1 MTGRTYSSRP
11 SVCIGT
17 TTLDQYW
24 LERLVEVFVDTG
36 TNRPAEAYL
45 RFRDSNRSLYRE
57 LPARIGTPMTVAAVH
72 EWNRTETPVFDGEIT
87 SLEMTHTP
95 SEGTFSIVRA
105 KDRAH
110 RLSRGRHVTAYAD
123 TTVARVVEEI
133 ANRARLSPG
142 TVEADNTV
150 IPHLSQPNLTDWE
163 LLQHLA
169 TERGL
174 TVAVEKRKEE
184 GKKKDEKYEK
194 YELCLRKHTSAGTAP
209 FDLVHNRNLL
219 SLQAALTSTGQVA
232 KVQVHGWDPK
242 DRRPLTAAAD
252 ATHSERILRNGDHK
266 EPWAFG
272 HSSTLLVTSRPY
284 ASAHEV
290 ETAAKAL
297 ASDTAAAST
306 QLTAVAVGTPQLTAE
321 KGVTL
326 SGVGLP
332 FEGKYTVTTCRHVFS
347 SGDYRTEV
355 TVSAA
360 PSSLVP
366 PAPPLSITGLATGLV
381 SAINGESQNGEVKL
395 KFPWLGEEYET
406 GWVRT
411 LQYGGFGG
419 GGVIPYEL
427 HDEVLVGFEQG
438 RLDHP
443 VVVGGLY
450 NGKNK
455 PSDHEG
461 LALND
466 KETHKANRRSL
477 ASRDGDRIEIITPA
491 EGTQGIRL
499 TTGKDNEKLTVLLDR
514 NKKAITLTAG
524 TGEDNLSLLL
534 DYANK
539 SAALATAGADGK
551 KLSLLLDHEQERI
564 TLDAGQ
570 GTLTLK
576 AGTVEISSDDV
587 NMAAQKAEWKVKEI
601 NMTGA
606 FKVEESESNSIAI
619 ASTGITVTGKKVK
632 IDGETDIN

>member
-45 RFRDSNRSLYRE
+45 RFRDPNRSLYRK

-72 EWNRTETPVFDGEIT
+72 KRNRTETQVFDGEIT

-95 SEGTFSIVRA
+95 SDGTFSIVRA

-110 RLSRGRHVTAYAD
+110 RLSRGRRVTAYAD
-123 TTVARVVEEI
+123 TTVARVVAEI
-133 ANRARLSPG
+133 ADRAGLYPG

-174 TVAVEKRKEE
+174 TVAVAKYK
-184 GKKKDEKYEK
+184 GGGIEKYK
-194 YELCLRKHTSAGTAP
+194 LCLRKHTSAGAAP
-209 FDLVHNRNLL
+209 FDLVRNHNLL

-232 KVQVHGWDPK
+232 KVQIHGWDPK

-252 ATHSERILRNGDHK
+252 ATRSERFLRDGDRK
-266 EPWAFG
+266 APWAFD

-284 ASAHEV
+284 TSDHDV

-321 KGVTL
+321 KAVAL
-326 SGVGLP
+326 SDVGLP
-332 FEGKYTVTTCRHVFS
+332 FEGKYTVTTCRHIFS

-366 PAPPLSITGLATGLV
+366 PAPPLSITGLETGLV

-395 KFPWLGEEYET
+395 KFPWLGEKYET

-411 LQYGGFGG
+411 LQYGGVGG

-427 HDEVLVGFEQG
+427 HDEVLVGFVQG
-438 RLDHP
+438 RLDQP

-450 NGKNK
+450 NGVDK

-499 TTGKDNEKLTVLLDR
+499 TTGKDNEKLTLLLDR
-514 NKKAITLTAG
+514 NEKAITLTAG
-524 TGEDNLSLLL
+524 AGEDNLSLLL

-539 SAALATAGADGK
+539 SVALATSGADGK
-551 KLSLLLDHEQERI
+551 KLSLLLDHEKERI

-576 AGTVEISSDDV
+576 AGTVEISSDNV
-587 NMAAQKAEWKVKEI
+587 NMAAQKTEWKVKEI